1 MDMSGTKVGINDSV
15 TGAVIVT
22 SLEILVATTV
32 SRAETALQSNNQSQ
46 YQ

>member
-22 SLEILVATTV
+22 NREILVASAATV
-32 SRAETALQSNNQSQ
+32 SRSETAL
-46 YQ
+46 